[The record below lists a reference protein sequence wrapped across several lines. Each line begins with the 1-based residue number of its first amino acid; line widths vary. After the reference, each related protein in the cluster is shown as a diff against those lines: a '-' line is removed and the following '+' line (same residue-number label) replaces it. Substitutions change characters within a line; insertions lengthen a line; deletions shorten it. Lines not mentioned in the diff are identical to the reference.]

1 MVASMRRVA
10 RIPAA
15 RSPDC
20 PMNPFTLFSTVLA
33 GALLASCTPE
43 QKAPDSSRPAGATPP
58 ASTHGRMVV
67 YVANYPL
74 AYFAERIGGP
84 EVEVKFPAPPDVDPA
99 FWEPTEAEVEAYQ
112 SADVILLNGASYSHW
127 LDTVTLP
134 DSKTVNTSAAFSDKF
149 IVVKDAVTHS
159 HGGEGEH
166 SHSGTV
172 FTTWIDF
179 DQAIQQAD
187 AVREAFQAAR
197 TSQVELFALN
207 FDQLKADLL
216 ALDREMKREG
226 ARLAG
231 QPLVVSH
238 PIYQYWARRYGLNVQ
253 SVLWE
258 PGTVP
263 DEAQIE
269 ALKKILATH
278 PVRWMVW
285 EGTPAKESVER
296 LKDLGVNSVVF
307 NPAANVPEKG
317 TWLDVMKANLQEIKK
332 ITP

>member
-1 MVASMRRVA
+1 MRRVA
-10 RIPAA
+10 RIFAA
-15 RSPDC
+15 RIPDLLMK
-20 PMNPFTLFSTVLA
+20 PLSLWSTILVGVL
-33 GALLASCTPE
+33 LTSCAPE
-43 QKAPDSSRPAGATPP
+43 QTAPDNSKPAETTSPT
-58 ASTHGRMVV
+58 STHGRLVV

-112 SADVILLNGASYSHW
+112 SADIILLNGASYSHW

-134 DSKTVNTSAAFSDKF
+134 DSKTVNTSASFSDKF
-149 IVVKDAVTHS
+149 IVVKDAITHS

-197 TSQVELFALN
+197 SSQVELFALN
-207 FDQLKADLL
+207 FDQLKTDLL
-216 ALDREMKREG
+216 ALDADMKAAG
-226 ARLAG
+226 AKLANA
-231 QPLVVSH
+231 PVVASH
-238 PIYQYWARRYGLNVQ
+238 PIYQYWARRYGINLQ

-263 DEAQIE
+263 DEAQME

-278 PVRWMVW
+278 PAKLMVW
-285 EGTPAKESVER
+285 EDTPAAESVEK
-296 LKDLGVNSVVF
+296 LKVLGVNSVVF
-307 NPAANVPEKG
+307 NPCANVPG
-317 TWLDVMKANLQEIKK
+317 TGNWLEVMKKNAAALKSAAGQ
-332 ITP
+332 

>member
-1 MVASMRRVA
+1 MRRVA
-10 RIPAA
+10 RIFAA
-15 RSPDC
+15 RIPDFLMK
-20 PMNPFTLFSTVLA
+20 PLFLLSTVLV
-33 GALLASCTPE
+33 GALLASCAPE
-43 QKAPDSSRPAGATPP
+43 QKAPDSSKPAETTPST
-58 ASTHGRMVV
+58 STHGRLVV
-67 YVANYPL
+67 YVTNYPL

-84 EVEVKFPAPPDVDPA
+84 EVEVKFPAPADVDPA

-112 SADVILLNGASYSHW
+112 SADIILLNGASYSHW

-134 DSKTVNTSAAFSDKF
+134 DSKTVNTSASFSDKF
-149 IVVKDAVTHS
+149 IVVKDAITHS

-187 AVREAFQAAR
+187 AVREALQAAR

-216 ALDREMKREG
+216 ALDAEMKSEG
-226 ARLAG
+226 TRLAK

-258 PGTVP
+258 PDTVP

-269 ALKKILATH
+269 SLKKILATH
-278 PVRWMVW
+278 PAKWMVW
-285 EGTPAKESVER
+285 EGVPAPESVEK
-296 LKDLGVNSVVF
+296 LKALGVNSVVF
-307 NPAANVPEKG
+307 DPSANVPEKG
-317 TWLDVMKANLQEIKK
+317 TWLDVMKSNIQEIKK
-332 ITP
+332 VIP

>member
-1 MVASMRRVA
+1 MRTVA
-10 RIPAA
+10 RICPA
-15 RSPDC
+15 RIPDFH
-20 PMNPFTLFSTVLA
+20 MKTLSLLSTALF
-33 GALLASCTPE
+33 GALLASC
-43 QKAPDSSRPAGATPP
+43 APDQKPHDSAKAAETTPP
-58 ASTHGRMVV
+58 TSRHGRLVV

-84 EVEVKFPAPPDVDPA
+84 EVEVKFPAPADVDPA

-112 SADVILLNGASYSHW
+112 SADIILLNGASYSHW

-134 DSKTVNTSAAFSDKF
+134 DSKTVNTSASFSDKF
-149 IVVKDAVTHS
+149 IVVKDAITHS

-197 TSQVELFALN
+197 SSQIELFALN
-207 FDQLKADLL
+207 FDQLKTDLL
-216 ALDREMKREG
+216 ALDMAMKGEG
-226 ARLAG
+226 TRLAG

-258 PGTVP
+258 PDTVP

-269 ALKKILATH
+269 ALKKVLATH
-278 PVRWMVW
+278 PAKWMVW
-285 EGTPAKESVER
+285 EGAPAPESVEK
-296 LKDLGVNSVVF
+296 LKALGVNSVIF
-307 NPAANVPEKG
+307 DPSANVPEKG
-317 TWLDVMKANLQEIKK
+317 TWLDVMKANVQEIKK
-332 ITP
+332 ISP

>member
-1 MVASMRRVA
+1 MRRVA
-10 RIPAA
+10 RIFAA
-15 RSPDC
+15 RIPDLLMK
-20 PMNPFTLFSTVLA
+20 PLSLLSTVFV

-43 QKAPDSSRPAGATPP
+43 QKAPDSSKSSEMTPP
-58 ASTHGRMVV
+58 ASTHGRIVV

-99 FWEPTEAEVEAYQ
+99 FWEPSESEVEAFQ
-112 SADVILLNGASYSHW
+112 SADIILLNGASYSHW

-134 DSKTVNTSAAFSDKF
+134 DSKTVNTSASFSDKF

-187 AVREAFQAAR
+187 AVREALQTFR
-197 TSQVELFALN
+197 PGQVELFALN

-216 ALDREMKREG
+216 ALDMAMKSEG
-226 ARLAG
+226 KRLAG

-258 PGTVP
+258 PDTVP
-263 DEAQIE
+263 DESQIE
-269 ALKKILATH
+269 AFKKILATH
-278 PVRWMVW
+278 PAKWMVW
-285 EGTPAKESVER
+285 EGAPAAAAVEKLR
-296 LKDLGVNSVVF
+296 DLGVNGVVF
-307 NPAANVPEKG
+307 DPSANVPEKG
-317 TWLDVMKANLQEIKK
+317 TWLDVMKANVQEIKK